1 LIIWDEAPM
10 MSKYCFES
18 LDKSLKYILST
29 PEDMSFGGKVILFGG
44 DFRQILP
51 VIPAA
56 GRELIVK
63 SSLNSSHLWQHCK
76 VLKLTKNIRLLQ
88 DIDINEARE
97 IEDFSKWILAV
108 GEGKLN
114 QPNDGVTQIQ
124 IPDYILI
131 PEGDNPIES
140 IIKAVY
146 GTSFA
151 EERDQKFFQDR
162 AILCPTNDD
171 VNSINDHMLSKLTG

>member
-1 LIIWDEAPM
+1 M
-10 MSKYCFES
+10 TSKYCFES
-18 LDKSLKYILST
+18 LDNSLKDILST
-29 PEDMSFGGKVILFGG
+29 PEDKPFGGKVILFRGE
-44 DFRQILP
+44 FRQILP

-63 SSLNSSHLWQHCK
+63 SSLNSSYLWQHCK
-76 VLKLTKNIRLLQ
+76 VLKLTKNMRLLQ

-97 IEDFSKWILAV
+97 IEEFLKWILAV

-114 QPNDGVTQIQ
+114 EPNDGVTQIQ
-124 IPDYILI
+124 IPDNILI
-131 PEGDNPIES
+131 SEGDNPIES
-140 IIKAVY
+140 IIQAVY
-146 GTSFA
+146 GTTFA
-151 EERDQKFFQDR
+151 QERDPTFFQDR